1 MPREF
6 SVRSLY
12 TVRAGDTL
20 SAIAASH
27 DCSLE
32 SLRLANAGLIGDPNA
47 IQVGWELAIPG
58 ALGSDPK
65 DPPAGEAVAEYVIIS
80 GDTLGALAQRWRCTV
95 DAIASLNG
103 IVNPSLIA
111 VGQRLRIPDR
121 ATEEGGAIGGSGG
134 SSTGGSVGG
143 AVGGATLGTLP
154 SRRLHFAR
162 MPLNMP
168 PAFVTGGYREDYGGY
183 LHRGIDIAGVP
194 VGTPVFAPAGGIA
207 TVHRPGDGWGNGSF
221 GICVILDHPGT
232 PWWSI
237 YAHLSVA
244 RVDTGQLVHVGELI
258 GEVGFTGFVVPAG
271 PAGAHLHW
279 QLSNHPGFPPNF
291 EFIANPMDF
300 LQP

>member
-20 SAIAASH
+20 SAIAATH
-27 DCSLE
+27 NCSLE

-58 ALGSDPK
+58 ELASEPQ
-65 DPPAGEAVAEYVIIS
+65 DPPAGEAVSEYVIAA
-80 GDTLGALAQRWRCTV
+80 GDTLSALAHRWRTSV
-95 DAIASLNG
+95 NAIAALNG
-103 IVNPSLIA
+103 ISNPSLIA
-111 VGQRLRIPDR
+111 VGQRIRVP
-121 ATEEGGAIGGSGG
+121 GAASEPGTI
-134 SSTGGSVGG
+134 GGSVGG
-143 AVGGATLGTLP
+143 ATEPTVTGQSLP
-154 SRRLHFAR
+154 TRRLFFAR

-168 PAFVTGGYREDYGGY
+168 PAFITGGYREDYGGY

-194 VGTPVFAPAGGIA
+194 VGTPVFAPGGGVA

-237 YAHLSVA
+237 YAHLSEAKVQTA
-244 RVDTGQLVHVGELI
+244 QVVHVGEVI